1 MRMRKEKV
9 EGSEQKK
16 QTVGR
21 KKKQKR
27 EKSQK
32 DPFAISYIEQSN

>member
-1 MRMRKEKV
+1 MRAEKV

-21 KKKQKR
+21 EKKQKKTKER
-27 EKSQK
+27 KKSK
-32 DPFAISYIEQSN
+32 GSICDLVH